1 MLCRDDVES
10 DVVVVV
16 LIAVVDDDDVD
27 VGDICIGDELAAV
40 NRFE

>member
-10 DVVVVV
+10 EVVVVV
-16 LIAVVDDDDVD
+16 LIAVDDDDVD